1 MSDIPE
7 INGPLN
13 GIRILDLT
21 HVWAGPLATRIF
33 SDLGAEIIKVE
44 RALGRGTKV
53 ATTEPIAGWLGGEPG
68 DEPWNNNAAFAKLAR
83 NSQSISLDLKKPRGK
98 ELFLELVA
106 KADVVI
112 ENFSARAM
120 PSMQL
125 GWETL
130 KKHNPGLIYITMPG
144 YGTTGPYKDW
154 VAFGP
159 TVEPMTGL
167 SQMLG
172 YSENEPRNSAMALMD
187 PIAGT
192 TATVAL
198 LTALRER
205 EETNLGAFV
214 EMSLHEAGTVFNG
227 PWLIDHQ
234 LGNDLKPYGN
244 AHPQMAPHGVYKCRS
259 RDLEDDADWVAIACE
274 NAEDWCNLLCLLDLD
289 FDPSWD
295 LAVRQRFRSEID
307 LAITAWTLQFD
318 KHDAAERLQRAG
330 IPAGPVATAPDMLL
344 EAQASE
350 RDFFVPLERSA
361 TLVPGN
367 PIHMEGL
374 SSKEWSPCPRLGA
387 QSQRILQN
395 WLGYTPSDTR
405 AFLDAGIIA
414 EAPTD

>member
-1 MSDIPE
+1 
-7 INGPLN
+7 
-13 GIRILDLT
+13 
-21 HVWAGPLATRIF
+21 
-33 SDLGAEIIKVE
+33 
-44 RALGRGTKV
+44 
-53 ATTEPIAGWLGGEPG
+53 
-68 DEPWNNNAAFAKLAR
+68 
-83 NSQSISLDLKKPRGK
+83 
-98 ELFLELVA
+98 
-106 KADVVI
+106 
-112 ENFSARAM
+112 
-120 PSMQL
+120 
-125 GWETL
+125 
-130 KKHNPGLIYITMPG
+130 
-144 YGTTGPYKDW
+144 
-154 VAFGP
+154 
-159 TVEPMTGL
+159 
-167 SQMLG
+167 
-172 YSENEPRNSAMALMD
+172 MALMD

-330 IPAGPVATAPDMLL
+330 IPAGPVATAPDMLS

-367 PIHMEGL
+367 PYIWKVYPAKSG
-374 SSKEWSPCPRLGA
+374 RLVLVWELRAREFCKTGWDIR
-387 QSQRILQN
+387 Q
-395 WLGYTPSDTR
+395 SDTR
-405 AFLDAGIIA
+405 AFGCRNNCRGAY
-414 EAPTD
+414 